1 MTPALLDDP
10 EYLADNMRKIQEYR
24 AMGIYTGKN
33 LILTQEIK
41 NHPLDMHLFREN
53 MKELFGK

>member
-1 MTPALLDDP
+1 
-10 EYLADNMRKIQEYR
+10 
-24 AMGIYTGKN
+24 MGIYTGKN

-41 NHPLDMHLFREN
+41 NHPLDLHLFREN